1 MKGRTIMRNLFASR
15 ELKPL
20 RILAGHLFTLIE
32 LLIVI
37 AIIAILAALLLPAL
51 NKARNKA
58 HETLCRSNLKQSVTY
73 TTIYTDNNDGY
84 FMNVS
89 NDSLNCHYLG
99 MIQLGPTFG
108 MHGYSHGMWNNE
120 KGILIPKTKIMIC
133 PSMGHDLGQ
142 HYGFNILLFS
152 RLPGC
157 TKDNWT
163 ASVQKIS
170 RIRARGAMW
179 VDTSK
184 IVFGYNEYAKL
195 PSDPSNNLRY
205 RHGAQA
211 AWNYNH
217 GGNIT
222 NVGWTDGAVSGV
234 SNYLSVRYNKSF
246 ICYNF

>member
-1 MKGRTIMRNLFASR
+1 MRNLFASR

-20 RILAGHLFTLIE
+20 WILAGHLFTLIE

-133 PSMGHDLGQ
+133 PTPESH
-142 HYGFNILLFS
+142 NCI
-152 RLPGC
+152 
-157 TKDNWT
+157 
-163 ASVQKIS
+163 
-170 RIRARGAMW
+170 
-179 VDTSK
+179 
-184 IVFGYNEYAKL
+184 
-195 PSDPSNNLRY
+195 
-205 RHGAQA
+205 
-211 AWNYNH
+211 
-217 GGNIT
+217 
-222 NVGWTDGAVSGV
+222 
-234 SNYLSVRYNKSF
+234 NKSAKSKKRKEGLPRQF
-246 ICYNF
+246 ASCAAL